1 MARTLKYTAPGCE
14 YPIVALAIVHICA
27 HGRIS
32 SSPSSFSSR
41 AVTLVLA
48 LQMAAATSSA
58 SSLAFSHPKTLNPVP
73 QTPAIGSVSFPAAKP
88 PCLLA
93 ASTGRRGAV
102 AAKVASPS
110 VISTTMPSL
119 DFDTS
124 VFKKEKV
131 SLAGNE
137 EFIVRGGRN
146 LFPLLPEAFK
156 GIKQIGVLGWGSQG
170 PAQAQNLRDSLAE
183 AKLDIVVKIGLRK
196 GSKSF
201 QEARAAGFTEETGTL
216 GDMLE
221 TVSSSD
227 LLLLLISDSSQ
238 ADNYE
243 KIFSHMKPNSILG
256 LSHGFLLGHLQS
268 VGLDFPKNISVIAV
282 CPKGMGPSVR
292 RLYVQGKEINGAG
305 INSSFAV
312 HQDVDGR
319 ATDVALGWSI
329 ALGSPFTF
337 ATTLEQE
344 YRSDIFGERGI
355 LLGAVH
361 GIVEALFRRYTE
373 QGMDEDLAYK
383 NTVECIT
390 GIVSKT
396 ISKKGMLEVYNS
408 LTEEGKKQ
416 FNEAYSAS
424 YYPSMDILYE
434 CYEDVSS
441 GSEIRSVVLAGRRF
455 YEKEGLPAFPM
466 GNIDQTRMWKVGERV
481 RSTRPQGDL
490 GPLHPFT
497 AGVFVAM
504 MMAQIEVLR
513 KKGHSYSEIINESV
527 IESVDSLNPFMHA
540 RGVAFMVDNCSTT
553 ARLGS
558 RKWAPRFDYV
568 LTQQAFVTVDKKT
581 PINQDLI
588 SNFMSDPVHGA
599 IEVCAQLRPTVD
611 ISVTADAD
619 FVRPE
624 LRQSS

>member
-1 MARTLKYTAPGCE
+1 
-14 YPIVALAIVHICA
+14 
-27 HGRIS
+27 
-32 SSPSSFSSR
+32 
-41 AVTLVLA
+41 
-48 LQMAAATSSA
+48 MAAHTSAA
-58 SSLAFSHPKTLNPVP
+58 STLAFGHPKTLAAAGPK
-73 QTPAIGSVSFPAAKP
+73 TLPAPASVSFPATQPA
-88 PCLLA
+88 CLLSSSASRRRDFA
-93 ASTGRRGAV
+93 AMV
-102 AAKVASPS
+102 AAPPVVGAA
-110 VISTTMPSL
+110 MPSL
-119 DFDTS
+119 DFETS
-124 VFKKEKV
+124 VFNKEKV
-131 SLAGNE
+131 SLAGHE
-137 EFIVRGGRN
+137 EYIVRGGRN

-156 GIKQIGVLGWGSQG
+156 GVKQIGVIGWGSQG

-183 AKLDIVVKIGLRK
+183 AKSDIVVKIGLRK

-201 QEARAAGFTEETGTL
+201 EEARAAGFTEENGTL
-216 GDMLE
+216 GDIWE
-221 TVSSSD
+221 TVSGSD
-227 LLLLLISDSSQ
+227 LVLLLISDAAQ

-243 KIFSHMKPNSILG
+243 KIFSYMKPNSILG

-268 VGLDFPKNISVIAV
+268 LGLDFPKNISVIAV

-292 RLYVQGKEINGAG
+292 RLYVQGKEVNGAG

-312 HQDVDGR
+312 HQDVDGT
-319 ATDVALGWSI
+319 ATDVALAWSV

-337 ATTLEQE
+337 ATSLEQE
-344 YRSDIFGERGI
+344 YKSDIFGERGI

-373 QGMDEDLAYK
+373 QGMDEESAYK
-383 NTVECIT
+383 NTVEGIT
-390 GIVSKT
+390 GIISKT

-408 LTEEGKKQ
+408 LSEEGKKE
-416 FNEAYSAS
+416 FNKAYSAS
-424 YYPSMDILYE
+424 FYPCMDILYE
-434 CYEDVSS
+434 CYEDVAS

-466 GNIDQTRMWKVGERV
+466 GNIDQTRMWKVGEKV
-481 RSTRPQGDL
+481 RSTRPEGDL

-497 AGVFVAM
+497 AGVYIAL
-504 MMAQIEVLR
+504 MMAQIEILR

-558 RKWAPRFDYV
+558 RKWAPRFDYI
-568 LTQQAFVTVDKKT
+568 LTQQAFVSVDKDA

-588 SNFMSDPVHGA
+588 SNFRSDPVHGA

-611 ISVTADAD
+611 ISVPANAD